1 MSKNIY
7 SVCILGSTSE
17 ISKYLAL
24 DLFKKGCK
32 RFHLMCRDSVK
43 NQEINEV
50 LFNKKSIKITEE
62 YIDCSDIQNQTNSN
76 ILKTE
81 KFDLYFV
88 AVGALFNK
96 DSYNSR
102 LEEIFDIT
110 SSNYLGIIRYLEQII
125 NKHKANIE
133 GKLWVISSVAGDRG
147 RPSNNIYG
155 AAKSALSIF
164 CEGEFIRHIKTPF
177 SIRIIKA
184 GFIDTKMSRGIAP
197 KSLCVS
203 PINFAKYLIKTKN
216 KRGVEY
222 FPFWWKYIMLIIK
235 LLPAKM
241 LKGL

>member
-1 MSKNIY
+1 MNNQID

-24 DLFKKGCK
+24 ALLKKGCK
-32 RFHLMCRDSVK
+32 RFHLMCRNGIK
-43 NQEINEV
+43 NKEINSF
-50 LFNKKSIKITEE
+50 LFKNKTIKITEE
-62 YIDCSDIQNQTNSN
+62 YIDCSDIQNQNNSN

-96 DSYNSR
+96 DSYSTR
-102 LEEIFDIT
+102 LEEIVDIT
-110 SSNYLGIIRYLEQII
+110 SSNYLGIVRYLEQII
-125 NKHKANIE
+125 NKHKSNIP
-133 GKLWVISSVAGDRG
+133 GKLWVISSVSGDRG

-164 CEGEFIRHIKTPF
+164 CEGEYIRHLKTPF

-184 GFIDTKMSRGIAP
+184 GFIDTKMSKGIAP

-203 PINFAKYLIKTKN
+203 PMNFAKYLIRTKN
-216 KRGVEY
+216 NKGVEY

-241 LKGL
+241 LK